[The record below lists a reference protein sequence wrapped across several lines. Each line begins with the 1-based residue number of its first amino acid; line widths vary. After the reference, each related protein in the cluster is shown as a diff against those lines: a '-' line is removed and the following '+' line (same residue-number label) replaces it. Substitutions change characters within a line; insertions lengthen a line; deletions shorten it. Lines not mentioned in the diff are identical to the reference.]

1 MAQKRICRVA
11 GVAVK
16 ENYVLIHRKKE
27 DNYWTFPGGG
37 CKFYETT
44 KDALEREYNS
54 EIKAKIEIKRLL
66 FIVENLYLKKNIP
79 NHEIEFFYEIE
90 MESKFEPSQEYFYG
104 KEGEETLVFFWCPL
118 DQLENMKLY
127 PKCLRKVI
135 KNLPNNILHVIHKNE
150 EKPK

>member
-11 GVAVK
+11 GVTIK
-16 ENYVLIHRKKE
+16 DDHVLIHRRKK

-44 KDALEREYNS
+44 TDALEREYHS
-54 EIKAKIEIKRLL
+54 EIEADIKIKRLV
-66 FIVENLYLKKNIP
+66 FIVENLYFKKNIP

-90 MESKFEPSQEYFYG
+90 MDDHFEPSQEYFYG
-104 KEGEETLVFFWCPL
+104 KEGEDTLVFFWCPL
-118 DQLENMKLY
+118 DQLENIKLY
-127 PKCLRKVI
+127 PKCLRKII
-135 KNLPNNILHVIHKNE
+135 KNLPENIVHVINKNE